1 MPTWPAASASSADLA
16 GLRMALPSGSPEIK
30 AAATISPAEPSAG
43 MTANSGTG
51 YPPPGGANIYAV
63 AGAPATSDDYLQSS
77 QAALDAAH
85 LGRDSM
91 KTVK

>member
-1 MPTWPAASASSADLA
+1 MRAYEPPQHRHSRTASAQ
-16 GLRMALPSGSPEIK
+16 
-30 AAATISPAEPSAG
+30 ATAITRKWHP
-43 MTANSGTG
+43 T
-51 YPPPGGANIYAV
+51 GANIYAV